1 MLGIGLPSL
10 LAVVTDSRSVSVHI
24 TSHGK
29 NSHLLSAAHLC
40 RSTCSSTSE
49 AVSLT
54 ATAAPS
60 SGSASGADGGMG
72 SALPKLQLYNSMSG
86 TKEVFTAREGQGSA
100 VSMYICG
107 VTVYSMSH
115 IGAAV

>member
-1 MLGIGLPSL
+1 
-10 LAVVTDSRSVSVHI
+10 
-24 TSHGK
+24 
-29 NSHLLSAAHLC
+29 
-40 RSTCSSTSE
+40 
-49 AVSLT
+49 
-54 ATAAPS
+54 
-60 SGSASGADGGMG
+60 MG

-86 TKEVFTAREGQGSA
+86 MKEVFTAREGQGSA